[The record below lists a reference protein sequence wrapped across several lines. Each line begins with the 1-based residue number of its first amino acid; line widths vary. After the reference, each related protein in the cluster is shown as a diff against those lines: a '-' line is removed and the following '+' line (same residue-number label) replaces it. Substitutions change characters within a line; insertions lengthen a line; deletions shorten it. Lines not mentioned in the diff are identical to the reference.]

1 MFSRGHLGVFPSDT
15 RAAIAHFSVVHV
27 LCANRRCEDEIR
39 CRVENVGGGPGGA
52 IVGESMLKFPEI
64 AIASVCVLIA
74 HF

>member
-1 MFSRGHLGVFPSDT
+1 MFSRGHLGVSPSDAM
-15 RAAIAHFSVVHV
+15 AAIVHFLVVHV

-52 IVGESMLKFPEI
+52 IVGESMLKFLEV